1 MEPESGGPS
10 RLGAMRGGGG
20 VADLFGAGKVVKVC
34 APMVRY
40 SKLTFRSLVR
50 RYDCDVCFTPMIVA
64 ADFVRSVKARDSE
77 FTTNQADRPLIVQF
91 AAKDAQSLADAA
103 RVVAPF
109 SDGVDLNCGCP
120 QRWAMAEGYG
130 ACLIN
135 KPELVKDMVQ
145 HVRNQVDNPNY
156 AVSIKIRI
164 HKDIRRTV
172 DLCQKA
178 EAAGVSWVTVHGRTA
193 DERHQPVHY
202 DAIKTI
208 KDSLSVPVIANG
220 DIKSLQDIE
229 STHQQTGVDG
239 SRMTLQWTTVACF
252 LYVEVGLLLV
262 LCIPFISPQRWQ
274 RIFNFSIWGK
284 VAPYWNKGFLTMIVV
299 LIILFLD
306 AVREVRKYSAGE
318 QNKEAKLYPNM
329 MDHLHMKLFRAQRN
343 IYISGFSLFLWLVM
357 RRVIT
362 LINQLATA
370 KGTSAA
376 LQAQAESSNQA
387 ATKYMEDNELLKQ
400 VWGPGEVQG
409 FRDGELQLL
418 SYLKMFPRLWQ
429 KGRGRRLL
437 LKTTMR

>member
-239 SRMTLQWTTVACF
+239 VMAAR
-252 LYVEVGLLLV
+252 GLLANPAMFAGYEETPLDCV
-262 LCIPFISPQRWQ
+262 WDWVDVALEHGTPFTCFHHHLIYMLERISSQPERKV
-274 RIFNFSIWGK
+274 FN
-284 VAPYWNKGFLTMIVV
+284 
-299 LIILFLD
+299 
-306 AVREVRKYSAGE
+306 
-318 QNKEAKLYPNM
+318 
-329 MDHLHMKLFRAQRN
+329 
-343 IYISGFSLFLWLVM
+343 
-357 RRVIT
+357 T
-362 LINQLATA
+362 LSS
-370 KGTSAA
+370 TSAVI
-376 LQAQAESSNQA
+376 
-387 ATKYMEDNELLKQ
+387 D
-400 VWGPGEVQG
+400 
-409 FRDGELQLL
+409 
-418 SYLKMFPRLWQ
+418 YLH
-429 KGRGRRLL
+429 
-437 LKTTMR
+437 TTYDSV

>member
-1 MEPESGGPS
+1 
-10 RLGAMRGGGG
+10 
-20 VADLFGAGKVVKVC
+20 
-34 APMVRY
+34 
-40 SKLTFRSLVR
+40 
-50 RYDCDVCFTPMIVA
+50 
-64 ADFVRSVKARDSE
+64 
-77 FTTNQADRPLIVQF
+77 
-91 AAKDAQSLADAA
+91 
-103 RVVAPF
+103 
-109 SDGVDLNCGCP
+109 
-120 QRWAMAEGYG
+120 
-130 ACLIN
+130 
-135 KPELVKDMVQ
+135 
-145 HVRNQVDNPNY
+145 
-156 AVSIKIRI
+156 
-164 HKDIRRTV
+164 
-172 DLCQKA
+172 
-178 EAAGVSWVTVHGRTA
+178 
-193 DERHQPVHY
+193 
-202 DAIKTI
+202 
-208 KDSLSVPVIANG
+208 
-220 DIKSLQDIE
+220 
-229 STHQQTGVDG
+229 
-239 SRMTLQWTTVACF
+239 MTLQWTTVACF

-400 VWGPGEVQG
+400 ALAEGKGKKATSEDNDALRKEVKKLTEGLRTTEDALKASQLEMTALRKQSEG
-409 FRDGELQLL
+409 LTREYDRLLTAHRELQNPQGE
-418 SYLKMFPRLWQ
+418 SGDK
-429 KGRGRRLL
+429 KDN
-437 LKTTMR
+437 